1 MLVPERK
8 QPMRSKKYG
17 FAGSPYFCER
27 LYLGGGKNNL
37 VSDVAISELITAQDG
52 FPCNA
57 NKSQDFSVPY

>member
-37 VSDVAISELITAQDG
+37 VSDVADGSNIIRTDNCSEWL
-52 FPCNA
+52 
-57 NKSQDFSVPY
+57 SM